1 MHASASGVINFNS
14 GSLLVTQ
21 DHAQIFKR
29 SGSWMVKKAEEVK
42 VGDYLYGIDGSEI
55 EVTSVVF
62 DDVNVYDVMKLDT
75 SPNDVFFVN
84 GKLTHNIKLPGGLL

>member
-1 MHASASGVINFNS
+1 
-14 GSLLVTQ
+14 
-21 DHAQIFKR
+21 
-29 SGSWMVKKAEEVK
+29 MVKKAEEVK

-84 GKLTHNIKLPGGLL
+84 GKLTHNIKFPGDL